1 MNKNFFYKKK
11 ILITGI
17 DGFVGSNLAK
27 KLVFLGAKVSGIIQK
42 KNKKS
47 LFNYEKIN
55 KKCTL
60 YKGDIYNHIFIK
72 RIITNNKFEI
82 IFHLAAQVEVGV
94 ANHDPFDTWES
105 NIRGTYTILNNLVKN
120 KNIKSVIVASSDKSY
135 GEYPKSLLPYKEH
148 YTSRAIFP
156 YDVSKAC
163 ADMISKSYSSDLF
176 KLPIITTRF
185 SNIFGPGQLHFSALI
200 PDIMKSLILNKKFI
214 PRGDGSDLRDYVYI
228 NDIVDLYLLLSKN
241 LYKKPK
247 LRGEIFNA
255 GINKPIS
262 VKEVISK
269 FYLAKNKKEELKIIF
284 QLMKSKKSKGEI
296 PYQYMDHKKLKKYFG
311 WKPKYKFDE
320 TVNDLF
326 EWYEKYLINN
336 KNA

>member
-1 MNKNFFYKKK
+1 MKKNFWYKKK
-11 ILITGI
+11 VLITGI

-27 KLVFLGAKVSGIIQK
+27 KLTSCGAKVNGIIQK
-42 KNKKS
+42 PNKRS
-47 LFNYEKIN
+47 LLYIEKID
-55 KKCTL
+55 KKCKL
-60 YKGDIYNHIFIK
+60 FKGDLVDQNFVKKILKKN
-72 RIITNNKFEI
+72 FEV

-94 ANHDPFDTWES
+94 ANSNPFNTWES
-105 NIRGTYTILNNLVKN
+105 NIRGTYTLLNNLLGN
-120 KNIKSVIVASSDKSY
+120 KKIKSIIMASSDKSY
-135 GEYPKSLLPYKEH
+135 GTYPKSLLPYKEH

-163 ADMISKSYSSDLF
+163 ADMISKSYSSELF

-269 FYLAKNKKEELKIIF
+269 FYLARNKKEELKIIF
-284 QLMKSKKSKGEI
+284 KLMKSKKSKGEI
-296 PYQYMDHKKLKKYFG
+296 PYQYMDHEKLKKYFG
-311 WKPKYKFDE
+311 WKPKYEFDE
-320 TVNDLF
+320 TINDLF

-336 KNA
+336 KKI

>member
-1 MNKNFFYKKK
+1 MQNRFWKNKK

-27 KLVFLGAKVSGIIQK
+27 RLTLYGAKVNGIIQK
-42 KNKKS
+42 PNKKS
-47 LFNYEKIN
+47 LLYFEKIN
-55 KKCTL
+55 KKCKL
-60 YKGDIYNHIFIK
+60 FKGDIVDQNFVKKILK
-72 RIITNNKFEI
+72 KKFEI

-94 ANHDPFDTWES
+94 ANTNPFKTWES
-105 NIRGTYTILNNLVKN
+105 NIRGTYTLLNNLVGDN
-120 KNIKSVIVASSDKSY
+120 KIKSIIMASSDKSY
-135 GEYPKSLLPYKEH
+135 GTYPKSLLPYKEH

-163 ADMISKSYSSDLF
+163 ADMISKSYSSELF

-269 FYLAKNKKEELKIIF
+269 FYLARNKKKELKIIF
-284 QLMKSKKSKGEI
+284 KLMKSKKSKGEI
-296 PYQYMDHKKLKKYFG
+296 PYQYMDHEKLKKYFG
-311 WKPKYKFDE
+311 WKPKYDFNTTAK
-320 TVNDLF
+320 TTY
-326 EWYEKYLINN
+326 EWYKEYFK
-336 KNA
+336 KNS